1 MSGYQQS
8 VYEQCISR
16 YDKQQDGEYDLIQ
29 LYIDLRKVANHP
41 LLLSIFVYRIPNRNC
56 VLSYQTSQDC

>member
-16 YDKQQDGEYDLIQ
+16 YDKQHDGEYDLIQ
-29 LYIDLRKVANHP
+29 LYLDLRKVANHP
-41 LLLSIFVYRIPNRNC
+41 LLLRTFVNRFLNRNC
-56 VLSYQTSQDC
+56 ILSYQTS